1 MAKSRKTTLL
11 IEVTAKE
18 WRAQYTGSFKTPTG
32 KDQFKHD
39 ARLMSALISSPE
51 LFAFFNR
58 VLTPVIRCKRREARK
73 KAQAPEPGIAPLSSA
88 GN

>member
-18 WRAQYTGSFKTPTG
+18 WRAQYNGTFKNPT
-32 KDQFKHD
+32 KEQFKHD

-58 VLTPVIRCKRREARK
+58 ILTPVIRCKRREARK

>member
-18 WRAQYTGSFKTPTG
+18 WRAQYSGSFKTPAG

-58 VLTPVIRCKRREARK
+58 ILTPVIRCKRREAKRERNTLCK
-73 KAQAPEPGIAPLSSA
+73 
-88 GN
+88 